1 MELLVDTANL
11 DDIKYACEYFP
22 VSGVTCNPSIVK
34 TSAKPEDFWAHARKM
49 REIIGK
55 ERTLH
60 IQVIALDSKTQIKEA
75 EAIVKNVDKD
85 VYIKV
90 PVTLEGI
97 KTISYLKK
105 QGYNV
110 TATGVYDTM
119 QAFYACLA
127 GADYIAIYYNRMLNF
142 GSDPNQLIDEVQGK
156 IEQEGLHTKLLAASF
171 HSAAQ
176 LKDSYAHGCEAI
188 TAPLNMMKTTFNN
201 ENIKSC
207 VQVFKTDWESMYGEG
222 STLLNV

>member
-1 MELLVDTANL
+1 
-11 DDIKYACEYFP
+11 
-22 VSGVTCNPSIVK
+22 
-34 TSAKPEDFWAHARKM
+34 M

-55 ERTLH
+55 DRTLH
-60 IQVIALDSKTQIKEA
+60 IQVIGLDSKTQIKEA
-75 EAIVKNVDKD
+75 EALVKNVDKD

-97 KTISYLKK
+97 KTITYLKK
-105 QGYNV
+105 EGYNV

-119 QAFYACLA
+119 QALYACLA

-171 HSAAQ
+171 HSAGQ

-188 TAPLNMMKTTFNN
+188 TAPLDMMKTTFNN
-201 ENIKSC
+201 ENIKNC
-207 VQVFKTDWESMYGEG
+207 VQVFKKDWESMYGEG
-222 STLLNV
+222 STLLDV